1 MRRFLIV
8 LGITLIVAGV
18 LWPWLRKLGFGRLPG
33 DIRYEKD
40 GFSFY
45 FPLTTGLIVSVVI
58 TLLLWILRK

>member
-8 LGITLIVAGV
+8 LGIVLIVAGV

-45 FPLTTGLIVSVVI
+45 FPLTTGLIISVVI
-58 TLLLWILRK
+58 SLIVWIFRK